1 MAAVRTTFTRM
12 VTSTTTATVWFGVPA
27 GGEYPNVKCK
37 NRSPDV
43 SANDDA
49 YCVYDNGDIFYN
61 RRGVDWGSYG
71 NIIFQVKSAL
81 RSPDCSNIGG
91 ACNVYNDGWVSGGR
105 AYNVSYGRNRI
116 SPLSGL
122 HQHRRLR
129 CVLCVR

>member
-81 RSPDCSNIGG
+81 RSPRPGYGYNACYVDDGGYVDVSNYIGW
-91 ACNVYNDGWVSGGR
+91 DSGG
-105 AYNVSYGRNRI
+105 
-116 SPLSGL
+116 
-122 HQHRRLR
+122 
-129 CVLCVR
+129 